1 MHAIL
6 KEISNFQA
14 LPQNKKD
21 EGALALYKKVE
32 KSSLSKQEKAD
43 FVTSLHATQGL
54 RNIQEYNSN
63 IANSWGL
70 EFVYINPA
78 IRMSKLL
85 PVYASVSILS
95 RLVISA
101 VVAIPKGIINSIK
114 CLSTCNKAKKK

>member
-6 KEISNFQA
+6 KEISDFQT

-21 EGALALYKKVE
+21 EQALAMYKKVE

-54 RNIQEYNSN
+54 RNIQQYNSQ

-70 EFVYINPA
+70 EFVYINPV
-78 IRMSKLL
+78 IRMSPLL
-85 PVYASVSILS
+85 PVYAVVSIAS
-95 RLVISA
+95 RVVVSSIVSIPGA
-101 VVAIPKGIINSIK
+101 VA
-114 CLSTCNKAKKK
+114 CLFKRKVKVVKK